1 MTVPGL
7 QSCTT
12 KYKVTRDAT
21 GKITNNSNTYDNW
34 SAAKKN
40 LSASTRAN
48 TFSSSSSVRTTN
60 MYATGA
66 NSRLGKFGYE
76 MGSDGRIRLNVDS
89 SDLRAGNGSGSVVR
103 PIVINTGGNE
113 CTHTNKTSG
122 LETAT
127 GIATLVA
134 GGIELY
140 NKLDESGAIDKAKE
154 GIKDLFQKIPTSTG
168 ALSGALDSASS
179 FSEISSLESQADALF
194 RAITGKRVLH
204 IQTHRRGDISQN
216 IIKIVFIDIRFYT
229 L

>member
-76 MGSDGRIRLNVDS
+76 MGSDGRIRLNVDEN
-89 SDLRAGNGSGSVVR
+89 L
-103 PIVINTGGNE
+103 
-113 CTHTNKTSG
+113 KT
-122 LETAT
+122 LFDET
-127 GIATLVA
+127 
-134 GGIELY
+134 
-140 NKLDESGAIDKAKE
+140 
-154 GIKDLFQKIPTSTG
+154 
-168 ALSGALDSASS
+168 
-179 FSEISSLESQADALF
+179 SSL
-194 RAITGKRVLH
+194 T
-204 IQTHRRGDISQN
+204 
-216 IIKIVFIDIRFYT
+216 
-229 L
+229 